1 MEEPWLLEQRQQHK
15 IESFLDRKPECF
27 RCGKKILDF
36 QALNLNGCWYCSDC
50 VQRCTREVEAT

>member
-15 IESFLDRKPECF
+15 IESFLNRKPECF

-36 QALNLNGCWYCSDC
+36 QFASSYNS
-50 VQRCTREVEAT
+50 